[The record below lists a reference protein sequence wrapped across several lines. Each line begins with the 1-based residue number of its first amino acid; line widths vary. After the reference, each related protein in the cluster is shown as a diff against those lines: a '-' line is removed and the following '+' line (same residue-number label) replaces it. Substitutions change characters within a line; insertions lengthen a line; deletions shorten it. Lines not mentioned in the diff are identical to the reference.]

1 MILNAPEGA
10 FWYLGCIYDIL
21 VVMTVRQLVDSQDD
35 AYRIGRIIKKYRK
48 RLTDIHSRY
57 AFIESGSDLGLDPN
71 WISEK
76 SLASIENGLNM
87 PSLVTL
93 HNLVIALQVDQTDF
107 LNEIMNAFND

>member
-1 MILNAPEGA
+1 
-10 FWYLGCIYDIL
+10 
-21 VVMTVRQLVDSQDD
+21 MTVRQLVDSQDD
-35 AYRIGRIIKKYRK
+35 AHRIGCIIKKYRK

-57 AFIESGSDLGLDPN
+57 AFIELGCDLGLDPN

-87 PSLVTL
+87 PSLITL